1 MTCGHYEHWGVQRMV
16 LYKEAS
22 VVGAALLPVWFA
34 VRSATAATKVG
45 GPYKEFLDV
54 ALAGFLFHILAE
66 ESGVNQWYLSN
77 SHASMKE
84 KQRFNQSGNDVVQ
97 YSMDW
102 LRAPNILGSL

>member
-1 MTCGHYEHWGVQRMV
+1 MV

-84 KQRFNQSGNDVVQ
+84 KQRFNQSGNDAVQ
-97 YSMDW
+97 YSVDW
-102 LRAPNILGSL
+102 LRAPNVLGSL